1 MSFTGDV
8 AEAIEVIRT
17 TFADASVAVEEDG
30 LGGAWVVVDPV
41 PAGPSYSQET
51 TWIGFQIQYL
61 SPTTDVYPHFV
72 RGDLVRKDGSDLGAS
87 FQRVPSWGPHG
98 VPAVQVS
105 RANRH
110 HNPNVDTPVVKL
122 LKVIEWVQSR

>member
-1 MSFTGDV
+1 MSLTEDV
-8 AEAIEVIRT
+8 AEAITLIKT
-17 TFADASVAVEEDG
+17 TFADASVTVEEDG

-41 PAGPSYSQET
+41 PAGPSYKQET

-72 RGDLVRKDGSDLGAS
+72 RADLEHKDGSPLGES
-87 FQRVPSWGPHG
+87 FQNIPSWGPHLEA
-98 VPAVQVS
+98 AVQVS
-105 RANRH
+105 RANRR